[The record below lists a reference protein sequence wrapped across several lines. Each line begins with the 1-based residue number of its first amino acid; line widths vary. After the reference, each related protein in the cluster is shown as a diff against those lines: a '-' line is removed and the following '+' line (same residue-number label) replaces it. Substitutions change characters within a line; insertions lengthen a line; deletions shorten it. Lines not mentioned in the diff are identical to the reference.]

1 MKKRKL
7 LALCLVP
14 ALLAG
19 CAAPAGVTDLSR
31 QFEAGDPAPP
41 EADPAADAAIGT
53 LGAEL
58 LLALA
63 FGLRTGRA
71 LRWVAGVNLATQLGL
86 NLALEVFT
94 YCNGALA
101 LSMTANGAAEDTLAE
116 FEALLGA
123 DVAALNANAAS
134 LLADYAALGGSTEC
148 SIADSLW
155 LDGRLEANELF
166 LSRCTAFYGARLYQ
180 ADLDT
185 DGARRAVNN
194 WVGEV
199 TRGLIPEVLAETPA
213 PETVLLLVNALY
225 LKNAWA
231 SEFDPLHTRPGDFTA
246 ADGSEAE
253 TDFLSNGLRAE
264 QYFAAEGA
272 AGVVLPYDDG
282 RLGFLAVLPDGEL
295 DAWLETLDGD
305 TLPALLAAAEE
316 ERVLLRLPKFEAEWG
331 GELSDALAAMG
342 LETAFDSGRA
352 DFSALGT
359 APDGPLYV
367 SSVVHKARIEV
378 NEKGTEAAAATVVE
392 VEDAAAPT
400 DYRELVLD
408 RPFCYAVVDLER
420 GVPLFLGTFERP

>member
-41 EADPAADAAIGT
+41 EADPAVDAAIGT

-58 LLALA
+58 L
-63 FGLRTGRA
+63 RA
-71 LRWVAGVNLATQLGL
+71 AREPGENTLLSPLSV
-86 NLALEVFT
+86 
-94 YCNGALA
+94 ALA
-101 LSMTANGAAEDTLAE
+101 LSMTTNGAAEDTLAE

-123 DVAALNANAAS
+123 DVEALNANAAQ
-134 LLADYAALGGSTEC
+134 LMADYAALGGSTKA
-148 SIADSLW
+148 SVANSLW
-155 LDGRLEANELF
+155 VDEATTLYEDFLVHAAGYDAGLF
-166 LSRCTAFYGARLYQ
+166 S

-231 SEFDPLHTRPGDFTA
+231 SEFDPLDTRPGDFTA

>member
-41 EADPAADAAIGT
+41 EADPAADAAIGS

-58 LLALA
+58 L
-63 FGLRTGRA
+63 RA
-71 LRWVAGVNLATQLGL
+71 AREPGENTLLSPLSV
-86 NLALEVFT
+86 
-94 YCNGALA
+94 ALA
-101 LSMTANGAAEDTLAE
+101 LSMTANGAEGDTLAE

-123 DVAALNANAAS
+123 DTETLNANAAS

-155 LDGRLEANELF
+155 LDGRLEADEQF
-166 LSRCTAFYGARLYQ
+166 LSRCTASYGARLYQ
-180 ADLDT
+180 TDLDT
-185 DGARRAVNN
+185 EGARRAVNS
-194 WVGEV
+194 WVEENTGGMLPELLTDVPGE
-199 TRGLIPEVLAETPA
+199 
-213 PETVLLLVNALY
+213 ETVLLLVNALY

-231 SEFDPLHTRPGDFTA
+231 SEFDPLDTRPGGFTA

-282 RLGFLAVLPDGEL
+282 RLGFLAMLPDGEL

-305 TLPALLAAAEE
+305 TLPVLLAAAEE

-331 GELSDALAAMG
+331 GELKELLAELG
-342 LETAFDSGRA
+342 LETAFDPAQA

-378 NEKGTEAAAATVVE
+378 NEKGTEAAAATVVAANGG
-392 VEDAAAPT
+392 AAAPT

>member
-14 ALLAG
+14 AMLTG

-41 EADPAADAAIGT
+41 EADPAVDAAIGT

-58 LLALA
+58 L
-63 FGLRTGRA
+63 RA
-71 LRWVAGVNLATQLGL
+71 AREPGENTLLSPLSV
-86 NLALEVFT
+86 
-94 YCNGALA
+94 ALA
-101 LSMTANGAAEDTLAE
+101 LSMTTNGAAEDTLAE

-123 DVAALNANAAS
+123 DVEALNANAAS

-231 SEFDPLHTRPGDFTA
+231 SEFDPLDTRPGDFTA

-264 QYFAAEGA
+264 QYF
-272 AGVVLPYDDG
+272 
-282 RLGFLAVLPDGEL
+282 
-295 DAWLETLDGD
+295 
-305 TLPALLAAAEE
+305 AAEE

-342 LETAFDSGRA
+342 LETAFDPDRA

-378 NEKGTEAAAATVVE
+378 NEKGTEAAAATVVG
-392 VEDAAAPT
+392 VDGAAAPT

>member
-58 LLALA
+58 L
-63 FGLRTGRA
+63 RA
-71 LRWVAGVNLATQLGL
+71 AREPGENTLLSPLSV
-86 NLALEVFT
+86 
-94 YCNGALA
+94 ALA

-231 SEFDPLHTRPGDFTA
+231 SEFDPLDTRPGDFTA

-316 ERVLLRLPKFEAEWG
+316 ERVGDRLRFRPGRLFRPGHRAGRAAVRQFCRPQGPHRGQREGHRGCRGHCGGGRGRGRAHRLPGAGARPALLLRRGRFGAG
-331 GELSDALAAMG
+331 R
-342 LETAFDSGRA
+342 TAVSGY
-352 DFSALGT
+352 L
-359 APDGPLYV
+359 
-367 SSVVHKARIEV
+367 
-378 NEKGTEAAAATVVE
+378 
-392 VEDAAAPT
+392 
-400 DYRELVLD
+400 
-408 RPFCYAVVDLER
+408 
-420 GVPLFLGTFERP
+420 

>member
-31 QFEAGDPAPP
+31 QFEAGAPAPP

-58 LLALA
+58 L
-63 FGLRTGRA
+63 RA
-71 LRWVAGVNLATQLGL
+71 AREPGENTLLSPLSV
-86 NLALEVFT
+86 
-94 YCNGALA
+94 ALA

-166 LSRCTAFYGARLYQ
+166 LSRCTAFYGAQLYQ

-231 SEFDPLHTRPGDFTA
+231 SEFDPLDTRPGDFTA
-246 ADGSEAE
+246 ADGSETE

-295 DAWLETLDGD
+295 DAWLETLDGGRGGGAGASPAAQVRGGVGRRAVRRPGRHGAGD
-305 TLPALLAAAEE
+305 RLRFRPGRLFRPGHRAGRAAVRQFCRPQGPHRGQREGHRGCRGHCGGGRGRGRAHRLPGAGARPALL
-316 ERVLLRLPKFEAEWG
+316 LRRGRFGAG
-331 GELSDALAAMG
+331 R
-342 LETAFDSGRA
+342 TAVSGY
-352 DFSALGT
+352 L
-359 APDGPLYV
+359 
-367 SSVVHKARIEV
+367 
-378 NEKGTEAAAATVVE
+378 
-392 VEDAAAPT
+392 
-400 DYRELVLD
+400 
-408 RPFCYAVVDLER
+408 
-420 GVPLFLGTFERP
+420 